1 MIALALSFLLAADAD
16 PAARLEAAAAR
27 DASGDPAAGEAYA
40 ALLAEG
46 FESAALHVRLGNAR
60 LRAGERG
67 RAVACY
73 LRALRFEPRDASARA
88 NLAIARAAG
97 PAVTGAGRPLLARIA
112 ERTPEGVAAA
122 LLAVPWLL
130 LWTALLARR
139 RARGGVRG
147 ALGAGAI
154 ALAFVAA
161 AGAALVAGRVSERRR
176 PVAVV
181 VARGGT
187 PLRDGPETALRPA
200 LTLPEAT
207 EVLVVAERGE
217 AVRVRIEGGA
227 EGYVQAGDL
236 ERL

>member
-1 MIALALSFLLAADAD
+1 VIALALSLLLAAGAD
-16 PAARLEAAAAR
+16 PAAQLEEAAAR
-27 DASGDPAAGEAYA
+27 DASGDPTAADAYA
-40 ALLAEG
+40 ALLADG

-67 RAVACY
+67 RAIACY
-73 LRALRFEPRDASARA
+73 LRALRLEPRDAAARA
-88 NLAIARAAG
+88 NLALARDAG

-112 ERTPEGVAAA
+112 ERTPEGAAAA
-122 LLAVPWLL
+122 LLATPWIL
-130 LWTALLARR
+130 LWAALVARR
-139 RARGGVRG
+139 RARGAGRG
-147 ALGAGAI
+147 ALGAAAI
-154 ALAFVAA
+154 ALALVAA
-161 AGAALVAGRVSERRR
+161 AGGALVAGRVAERRR

-181 VARGGT
+181 IARGGA

-217 AVRVRIEGGA
+217 VVRVRIEGGV
-227 EGYVQAGDL
+227 EGYVQARDV